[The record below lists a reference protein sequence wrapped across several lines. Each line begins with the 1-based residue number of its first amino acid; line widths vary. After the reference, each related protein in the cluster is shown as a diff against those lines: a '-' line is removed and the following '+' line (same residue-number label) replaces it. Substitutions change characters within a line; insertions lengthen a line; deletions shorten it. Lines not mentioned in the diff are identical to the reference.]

1 MAAQQQQQQRENLSE
16 SSEQQLPT
24 IGVGQTEEESQT
36 AILTD
41 QTGDTLTQ
49 LDPSPEDC
57 VPKLE
62 PGSRAESVVLAD
74 GSTYTEKEI
83 LQSVTDADIAADDD
97 IVSGGDIAVTEATPV
112 LEETVQT

>member
-41 QTGDTLTQ
+41 SGDTLTQ
-49 LDPSPEDC
+49 LDPSSEDC

-62 PGSRAESVVLAD
+62 PGSRSESVVLAD

-97 IVSGGDIAVTEATPV
+97 IVSGGDIVVTEATPV